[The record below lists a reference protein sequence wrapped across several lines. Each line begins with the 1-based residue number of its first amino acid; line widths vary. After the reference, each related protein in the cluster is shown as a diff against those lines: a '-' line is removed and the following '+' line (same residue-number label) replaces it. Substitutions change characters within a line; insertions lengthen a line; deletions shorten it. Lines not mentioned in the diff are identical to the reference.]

1 MTQLTI
7 EEILENLNGKRIPV
21 VRFHERGMPSPFE
34 LSAEFVQERIDGLSS
49 FDCLIINEED
59 IETLGE
65 LTASPPRLPLTVY
78 SRPCRGHRIW
88 RTTFNMSLERYEK
101 HEIEEKGHGFTTEV
115 ARPSQQPYELWVLDV
130 SAYDEFE
137 AQKHSSGFLGWG

>member
-7 EEILENLNGKRIPV
+7 EEILENLNGERIPV

-49 FDCLIINEED
+49 FDCLIVNKED
-59 IETLGE
+59 LKTLGE
-65 LTASPPRLPLTVY
+65 LTDTHLPLTVY

-88 RTTFNMSLERYEK
+88 LTRLNDSEDEYVFET
-101 HEIEEKGHGFTTEV
+101 EI
-115 ARPSQQPYELWVLDV
+115 ARPSQQPDELWVLDV

-137 AQKHSSGFLGWG
+137 AQKHSSELLGWG